1 MSGTEVT
8 GEAKSGNK
16 TLTNGSRGERKR
28 GLYWETNSHWQ
39 SFPPTPG
46 PGVLK
51 TKCQQICLKLTCTL
65 VSPWLSWEEENFLLV
80 SWAVLSHL
88 F

>member
-46 PGVLK
+46 PGP
-51 TKCQQICLKLTCTL
+51 QILT
-65 VSPWLSWEEENFLLV
+65 
-80 SWAVLSHL
+80 
-88 F
+88 